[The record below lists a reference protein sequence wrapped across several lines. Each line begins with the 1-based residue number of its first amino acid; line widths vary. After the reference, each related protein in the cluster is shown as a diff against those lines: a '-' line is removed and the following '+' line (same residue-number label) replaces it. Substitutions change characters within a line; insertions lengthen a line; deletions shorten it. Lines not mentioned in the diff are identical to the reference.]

1 MSHTQFS
8 LLGTRRF
15 LAIFVTQFLGAM
27 NDNLFRQALIMLIT
41 YRIAEQ
47 MAMQPAVL
55 NNLAIGLFI
64 LPYFLFS
71 ALAGQLADK
80 FDKSKQIVW
89 IKLWEVA
96 LMLIGALAF
105 QLSSLPLMI
114 AVLSGLGLQST
125 FFGPIKYS
133 ILPELTNKN
142 ELLSANGLIEAG
154 TFVAI
159 LLGLLVGGLLV
170 LQPGGTDKMAMLM
183 ITLAIIGTISGSLV
197 PRTGAAAPDLK
208 LNLNIFTA
216 TGQQVKAAWQHE
228 IARPAIIGISWIW
241 LYGSI
246 YLTQIPDVVKN
257 RLGGDETVVTT
268 IIACFSVGIGVG
280 SLMCARLL
288 KGEISAKLAKP
299 ALYMLMATSL
309 LLYLSLPGE
318 NGVTPDEIINIAGFL
333 ATPTNWIVLVL
344 LIGVAV
350 STGMVIVPFYAILQ
364 DRSKRSE
371 RSRMIAA
378 NNIFNSGFMAGG
390 SIIAAILI
398 VLGLSSSE
406 ILLVCAF
413 GNLAIVP
420 VAAALMKRMMQ

>member
-1 MSHTQFS
+1 MSHTKFS

-15 LAIFVTQFLGAM
+15 LAIFITQFLGAM

-47 MAMQPAVL
+47 VAMQPAVL

-89 IKLWEVA
+89 IKLWEVG
-96 LMLIGALAF
+96 LMLVGALAF

-133 ILPELTNKN
+133 ILPELTSKD

-154 TFVAI
+154 TFVSI
-159 LLGLLVGGLLV
+159 LLGLLIGGLLV
-170 LQPGGTDKMAMLM
+170 LQPGGTDKMAILM
-183 ITLAIIGTISGSLV
+183 ITLAIIGTISGSMV
-197 PRTGAAAPDLK
+197 PSTGAAAPDLK

-216 TGQQVKAAWQHE
+216 TGRQVKAAWRHE

-257 RLGGDETVVTT
+257 RLGGDETVVTI
-268 IIACFSVGIGVG
+268 IIACFSIGIGVG

-299 ALYMLMATSL
+299 ALFTLTVTSL

-318 NGVTPDEIINIAGFL
+318 NGVTPDEIINIGEFL
-333 ATPTNWIVLVL
+333 VTPTNWIVLA
-344 LIGVAV
+344 LIIAVAIA
-350 STGMVIVPFYAILQ
+350 TGMVIVPFYAILQ

-406 ILLVCAF
+406 ILLVFAF
-413 GNLAIVP
+413 ANLAIVP
-420 VAAALMKRMMQ
+420 VAMLLMKRMQQ

>member
-15 LAIFVTQFLGAM
+15 LAIFITQFLGAM

-89 IKLWEVA
+89 IKLWEVG
-96 LMLIGALAF
+96 LMLVGALAF

-133 ILPELTNKN
+133 ILPELTSKD

-257 RLGGDETVVTT
+257 RLGGDETVVTI

-318 NGVTPDEIINIAGFL
+318 NGVTPDEIIDIAGFL

>member
-96 LMLIGALAF
+96 LMLVGALAF

-133 ILPELTNKN
+133 ILPELTSKD

-257 RLGGDETVVTT
+257 RLGGDETVVTI

-318 NGVTPDEIINIAGFL
+318 NGVTPDEIIDIAGFL

-420 VAAALMKRMMQ
+420 VAAALMKRMM